1 MFCSVHNLRF
11 RVPSSSVLLANVDS
25 LRSKLSYRHSKPT
38 SLYCR
43 QIVPSEINKPSILR
57 VMCSTPSST
66 EFDSAGHDIN
76 IADDEIVNYTSFD
89 YDGDLE
95 HARATSQ
102 GTYLNGINEGLKPL
116 EEYQD
121 GGYHPIHLGGAL
133 GASGRYLVIHKLGHG
148 GFGAMWLCRDVRDSG
163 YVAVKVMAGD
173 VTPDKVPDLALTRLD
188 QSAPGAEYVAIPT
201 DSFTI
206 VGPNGSNQ
214 CIVLPVLGPC
224 VSPRLRLSLTKSL
237 SLFCEGWV
245 IRARWQ

>member
-1 MFCSVHNLRF
+1 
-11 RVPSSSVLLANVDS
+11 
-25 LRSKLSYRHSKPT
+25 
-38 SLYCR
+38 
-43 QIVPSEINKPSILR
+43 
-57 VMCSTPSST
+57 MCSTPSST

-188 QSAPGAEYVAIPT
+188 QSAPGADI
-201 DSFTI
+201 
-206 VGPNGSNQ
+206 GP
-214 CIVLPVLGPC
+214 
-224 VSPRLRLSLTKSL
+224 LRLASPTVKLDKKPEPILRGMGYQGTLAMKLLHENGICHGNFRPANILVKLANIDDLPEDKLL
-237 SLFCEGWV
+237 SILGQPEKAYVRAKPGEGLPASSSQYLV
-245 IRARWQ
+245 IPGHFPIGC